1 MFRDSSLCPKQLS
14 LFCLLWLISA
24 NADRIGYVPISVAR
38 YNCCSSSKTSV
49 VNIDAFRNSIMS
61 QQGKRKTKSL
71 LDVYTNKK
79 KSFFC
84 VLYTHSQFLCTLARF
99 DLANRGVRQPVQR
112 TLSMLDCLYFEKL
125 LSKNK
130 ANVADRLATLGST
143 NALKVLKRKQWKR
156 WWLVQRSGT
165 GLSIRWKFNHI
176 ISLIHENHCSS
187 GNNKTNEKLLPSHL
201 VEVKNK

>member
-1 MFRDSSLCPKQLS
+1 MADQRKRWPHWLRTNFCSTIQLLLELKNIRCQYRRIQEFDNVSAGKKENKKFAGCLYKQ
-14 LFCLLWLISA
+14 
-24 NADRIGYVPISVAR
+24 
-38 YNCCSSSKTSV
+38 
-49 VNIDAFRNSIMS
+49 
-61 QQGKRKTKSL
+61 
-71 LDVYTNKK
+71 K